1 MIPRGRSMQQ
11 IDPLTA
17 ATSWEAAL
25 FIVLS
30 TWGYV
35 VIASVTSLSSV
46 TNTFFLG
53 LAVGLMTLAFAFHL
67 WFAAPRHAPYRK
79 WNYGLVVFLAIS
91 GAMFQIA
98 SMTTHATGYLLEWG
112 PIALALLFASASGYR
127 PLADQY
133 YAGLAA
139 VLAVG
144 SLLALTSLRLDIPFG
159 PAYFA
164 VSGITLIA
172 IVVLGQASYTQKATS
187 VLRAWQDNVTEIPEN
202 AAGPSPDVTA
212 EVTQPFIDEVKHFY
226 VELLESGR
234 VSAEDVERA
243 RQLSGEIRGE
253 LLTLSTRTWVERI
266 GCELQDP
273 EHLLGRFDLPSQ
285 SSISALITGL
295 RDNGVR
301 SITVS
306 LRSDP
311 VTGRLSCVVLGKEQ
325 GVRSPASYRLRIKLA
340 PYLRVMYV
348 VFQDVR
354 MIEQD
359 GEVKVLFYYA
369 H

>member
-1 MIPRGRSMQQ
+1 MSDRGRSLQQ

-17 ATSWEAAL
+17 ATSWEAAII
-25 FIVLS
+25 IVLV
-30 TWGYV
+30 TWVYV
-35 VIASVTSLSSV
+35 VLATISSLAHVSHIALMALAVMFMTIS
-46 TNTFFLG
+46 LG
-53 LAVGLMTLAFAFHL
+53 LHL
-67 WFAAPRHAPYRK
+67 WFAAPRHAPYGK
-79 WNYGLVVFLAIS
+79 WSYAIVVFFAIS
-91 GAMFQIA
+91 AACFQVSAMD
-98 SMTTHATGYLLEWG
+98 THVTGYFLEWG

-127 PLADQY
+127 PLSDQY

-139 VLAVG
+139 VLSVG
-144 SLLALTSLRLDIPFG
+144 GLLALTSLNLNIPFG

-164 VSGITLIA
+164 VSGITLIG

-187 VLRAWQDNVTEIPEN
+187 VLRAWNATLSEQTQPPSQPQSAVTV
-202 AAGPSPDVTA
+202 DVTK
-212 EVTQPFIDEVKHFY
+212 PFIDEVKHFY
-226 VELLESGR
+226 VELLETGR
-234 VSAEDVERA
+234 VNAEDVEKA

-253 LLTLSTRTWVERI
+253 LLSLSTRTWVERI
-266 GCELQDP
+266 GCELHDP
-273 EHLLGRFDLPSQ
+273 EKLLGRFDLSSQ

-311 VTGRLSCVVLGKEQ
+311 VTGRLSCVVLGKDHGE
-325 GVRSPASYRLRIKLA
+325 RNAASYRLRIKLA

-348 VFQDVR
+348 VFHDVR

-369 H
+369 Q

>member
-1 MIPRGRSMQQ
+1 MSDRGRSLQQ

-17 ATSWEAAL
+17 ATSWEAA
-25 FIVLS
+25 IVIVFV
-30 TWGYV
+30 TWCYV
-35 VIASVTSLSSV
+35 VLATVSSLVHISNMYLMAIAIIFMTLS
-46 TNTFFLG
+46 LG
-53 LAVGLMTLAFAFHL
+53 LHL
-67 WFAAPRHAPYRK
+67 WFAAPRHAPYGK
-79 WNYGLVVFLAIS
+79 WSYTLVVFFAIS
-91 GAMFQIA
+91 AACFQVGAMDN
-98 SMTTHATGYLLEWG
+98 HVTGYFFEWG
-112 PIALALLFASASGYR
+112 PIALALLFTSASGYR
-127 PLADQY
+127 PLSDQY

-139 VLAVG
+139 VLSVG
-144 SLLALTSLRLDIPFG
+144 GLLALNSLSLDIPFG

-187 VLRAWQDNVTEIPEN
+187 VLRAWN
-202 AAGPSPDVTA
+202 ATVSELAQPPSQPSSAVTA
-212 EVTQPFIDEVKHFY
+212 EVTKPFIDEVKHFY
-226 VELLESGR
+226 VELLETGR
-234 VSAEDVERA
+234 VNAEDAEKA

-266 GCELQDP
+266 GCELHDP
-273 EHLLGRFDLPSQ
+273 EQLLGRFDLSSQ

-311 VTGRLSCVVLGKEQ
+311 ATDRLSCVVLGKDHGE
-325 GVRSPASYRLRIKLA
+325 RSAASYRLRIKLA

-369 H
+369 N

>member
-1 MIPRGRSMQQ
+1 MSDRGRSLQQ

-17 ATSWEAAL
+17 ATSWEAAII
-25 FIVLS
+25 IVLV
-30 TWGYV
+30 TWVYV
-35 VIASVTSLSSV
+35 VLATISSLAHVSHIALMAMAVMFMTIS
-46 TNTFFLG
+46 LG
-53 LAVGLMTLAFAFHL
+53 LHL
-67 WFAAPRHAPYRK
+67 WFAAPRHAPYGK
-79 WNYGLVVFLAIS
+79 WSYAIVVFFAIS
-91 GAMFQIA
+91 AACFQVSAMD
-98 SMTTHATGYLLEWG
+98 THVTGYFLEWG

-127 PLADQY
+127 PLSDQY

-139 VLAVG
+139 VLSVG
-144 SLLALTSLRLDIPFG
+144 GLLALTSLNLNIPFG

-164 VSGITLIA
+164 VSGITLIG

-187 VLRAWQDNVTEIPEN
+187 VLRAWNATLSEQTQPPSQPQSAVTV
-202 AAGPSPDVTA
+202 DVTK
-212 EVTQPFIDEVKHFY
+212 PFIDEVKHFY
-226 VELLESGR
+226 VELLETGR
-234 VSAEDVERA
+234 VNAED
-243 RQLSGEIRGE
+243 
-253 LLTLSTRTWVERI
+253 
-266 GCELQDP
+266 P
-273 EHLLGRFDLPSQ
+273 EQLLGRFDLSSQ

-311 VTGRLSCVVLGKEQ
+311 VTGRLSCVVLGKDHGE
-325 GVRSPASYRLRIKLA
+325 RNAASYRLRIKLA

-348 VFQDVR
+348 VFHDVR

-369 H
+369 Q

>member
-1 MIPRGRSMQQ
+1 MSNKGRSLQQ

-17 ATSWEAAL
+17 ATSWEAAI
-25 FIVLS
+25 FIILL
-30 TWGYV
+30 TWVYV
-35 VIASVTSLSSV
+35 VLATVSSLVHVSHVALMAIAVT
-46 TNTFFLG
+46 F
-53 LAVGLMTLAFAFHL
+53 MTLSFGLHL
-67 WFAAPRHAPYRK
+67 WFAAPRHAPYGKRS
-79 WNYGLVVFLAIS
+79 YALVVFFAIS
-91 GAMFQIA
+91 AACFQVG
-98 SMTTHATGYLLEWG
+98 SMDNHVTGYFFEWG

-127 PLADQY
+127 PLSDQY
-133 YAGLAA
+133 FAGLAA
-139 VLAVG
+139 VLSVG
-144 SLLALTSLRLDIPFG
+144 GLLALTSLRLDIPFG

-187 VLRAWQDNVTEIPEN
+187 VLRAWN
-202 AAGPSPDVTA
+202 ATVSELTQQPSQPRNSVTA
-212 EVTQPFIDEVKHFY
+212 EVTKPFLDEVKHFY
-226 VELLESGR
+226 VELLETGR
-234 VSAEDVERA
+234 VNAVDVEKA
-243 RQLSGEIRGE
+243 RQLSGEIRSE

-266 GCELQDP
+266 GCELHDP
-273 EHLLGRFDLPSQ
+273 ENLLGRFDLASQ

-301 SITVS
+301 SISVS

-311 VTGRLSCVVLGKEQ
+311 VTGRLSCVVLGKDD
-325 GVRSPASYRLRIKLA
+325 GGRSDSSYRLRTKLA

-369 H
+369 S